1 MDGHEREKKAFTP
14 LQTLIA
20 RSKPRRFVTGFTLVE
35 ILVAII
41 ILVILASLSIPDFT
55 KPKQAAL
62 DKRAKTGLLL
72 VSAAE
77 KVYYLKEGFF
87 YPYDG
92 SADITSIN
100 QFLRLNLSDDNWAYS
115 VLNGGLT
122 TFTATAS
129 QDSGRAFEIRNW
141 DEEAEKKND

>member
-1 MDGHEREKKAFTP
+1 MDGHERKKE
-14 LQTLIA
+14 
-20 RSKPRRFVTGFTLVE
+20 GFTLVE
-35 ILVAII
+35 ILVAIT
-41 ILVILASLSIPDFT
+41 ILVILASLSMPDFT

-72 VSAAE
+72 ISAAQ

-92 SADITSIN
+92 SAEVPSVN
-100 QFLRLNLSDDNWAYS
+100 QFLRLNLSDDNWTYS

-122 TFTATAS
+122 NFTATAS
-129 QDSGRAFEIRNW
+129 QDSGRAFQIRNC
-141 DEEAEKKND
+141 DEEAEKTND